1 MEFSFRSDIGKRR
14 TTNQDYAEAFTNQN
28 GYHLAL
34 LADGMGGHRAGD
46 VASQKVVT
54 ELGEKWQS
62 SQITESEK
70 AVQWL
75 IQRIQ
80 EENTAIYE
88 AGQQQEKLQGM
99 GTTVEAVAILENQIA
114 VGHVGDSR
122 IYLLRDGQ
130 LMQLT
135 EDHSLVNELVK
146 SGELTKEMAAVHPQ
160 KNIVTRS
167 VGMPGNVDVDVAVYD
182 IHAYDRLLIC
192 SDGLTNMVSEEEI
205 GHLINSSSSLE
216 DACQRLIDKANA
228 YGGLD
233 NITVFLISFGGVG
246 HD

>member
-1 MEFSFRSDIGKRR
+1 
-14 TTNQDYAEAFTNQN
+14 
-28 GYHLAL
+28 
-34 LADGMGGHRAGD
+34 
-46 VASQKVVT
+46 
-54 ELGEKWQS
+54 
-62 SQITESEK
+62 
-70 AVQWL
+70 VQWL

>member
-192 SDGLTNMVSEEEI
+192 SDGLTN
-205 GHLINSSSSLE
+205 
-216 DACQRLIDKANA
+216 
-228 YGGLD
+228 
-233 NITVFLISFGGVG
+233 
-246 HD
+246 

>member
-54 ELGEKWQS
+54 ELGKKWQS